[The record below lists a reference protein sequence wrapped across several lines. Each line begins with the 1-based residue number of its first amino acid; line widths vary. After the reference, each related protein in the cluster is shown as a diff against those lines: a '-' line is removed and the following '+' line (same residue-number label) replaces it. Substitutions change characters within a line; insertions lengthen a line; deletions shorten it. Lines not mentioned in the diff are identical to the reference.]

1 MKRLTRLAAM
11 LRRPKPPVGS
21 TPADVVHHENK
32 WKLLHYRP
40 APGGPKHK
48 TPVLLV
54 PSLINRHYVMDL
66 LPGKSMAEDLVKAG
80 HDVYCI
86 DWGTPGDEDRYLSFD
101 DICDRYLG
109 RAIRIA
115 AKRSPR
121 GKTHVLGYC
130 LGGTLSI
137 IHAAAHQE
145 YIASLLVLA
154 APVRFSEE
162 EGLLE
167 AWTRNPQFQVKDI
180 VDAWGNVP
188 WQLMQ
193 SAFHML
199 RPTLGLA
206 KVVGVADKAGTEG
219 DDELGAQ
226 KWEDFAQGFHALET
240 WGNDNV
246 SFPGDC
252 YQRYI
257 TELYRGDALMQGTFS
272 LSGVPAR
279 LENITVPTMAIV
291 FEHDNIVPWKNA
303 AVLIDRISSADKYV
317 AKLPGGHVGAVV
329 SRSAQKKLWPAMSQ
343 YWALRDTDAP
353 VQAMPEKPAVA
364 APTKAA
370 PAPEPVKTNGHHTN
384 GVSAAK
390 PKKAAA
396 KPKVV
401 STKKVEKRR

>member
-1 MKRLTRLAAM
+1 MKRITRLASM
-11 LRRPKPPVGS
+11 LTRPKPPVGS
-21 TPADVVHHENK
+21 TPADVIHRENK
-32 WKLLHYRP
+32 WRLIHYRP
-40 APGGPKHK
+40 RAEGVKFA

-101 DICDRYLG
+101 DVCDRYLG
-109 RAIRIA
+109 RAIRLV

-137 IHAAAHQE
+137 IHAAAHPE
-145 YIASLLVLA
+145 HIASLLVLA

-162 EGLLE
+162 QGLLE
-167 AWTRNPQFQVKDI
+167 AWTRSPTFQVRDI

-193 SAFHML
+193 TAFHML
-199 RPTLGLA
+199 RPTLGMA
-206 KVVGVADKAGTEG
+206 KVVGVADKAGQEA

-226 KWEDFAQGFHALET
+226 KWEDFAQGFQALET

-252 YQRYI
+252 YRRYI
-257 TELYRGDALMQGTFS
+257 EELYRNDALMKGTFA
-272 LSGVPAR
+272 LSGKPAK
-279 LENITVPTMAIV
+279 LENITIPTLSIV
-291 FEHDNIVPWKNA
+291 FEHDNIVPWQNA
-303 AVLIDRISSADKYV
+303 AVLIDRIASKDKHV

-329 SRSAQKKLWPAMSQ
+329 SRSAQRKLWPAMSAF
-343 YWALRDTDAP
+343 WAARDGEAPIAQPIAATAP
-353 VQAMPEKPAVA
+353 VA
-364 APTKAA
+364 
-370 PAPEPVKTNGHHTN
+370 NGHAN
-384 GVSAAK
+384 GTPKPRSKPTAK
-390 PKKAAA
+390 KSP
-396 KPKVV
+396 
-401 STKKVEKRR
+401 KKVEKRR